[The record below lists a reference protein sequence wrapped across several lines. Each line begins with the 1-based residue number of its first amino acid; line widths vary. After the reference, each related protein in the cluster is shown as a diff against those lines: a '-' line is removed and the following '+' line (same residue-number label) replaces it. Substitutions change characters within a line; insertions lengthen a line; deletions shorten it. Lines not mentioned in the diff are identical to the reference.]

1 MARSRTTDGE
11 KGRSLAKGPVGIV
24 GLLLLAYG
32 VLALIFGSTDFDAS
46 PSKGDVQG
54 EAFLGIEGNG
64 WTNALFA
71 GSGALLLLGAP
82 LHWGAKSMSLIV
94 GLVLGAASSIA
105 LYEGAAVF
113 GIFAANGPTTLA
125 WGAPAAV
132 LLILALLPRTRR
144 RGRGRRPE
152 QYEQPVA

>member
-1 MARSRTTDGE
+1 MARHRTAEGQ
-11 KGRSLAKGPVGIV
+11 KGTSLAKGPVVLV

-46 PSKGDVQG
+46 PLDGNPRG
-54 EAFLGIEGNG
+54 EDFLGIEGNG
-64 WTNALFA
+64 WTNVLFA
-71 GSGALLLLGAP
+71 ASGALLLLGAP
-82 LHWGAKSMSLIV
+82 LHWGAKGMSLFV

-105 LYEGAAVF
+105 LYEGAAAF

-132 LLILALLPRTRR
+132 LLVLALLPRTR
-144 RGRGRRPE
+144 GRRRE
-152 QYEQPVA
+152 

>member
-1 MARSRTTDGE
+1 MARHRTADRE
-11 KGRSLAKGPVGIV
+11 RGRSLAKGPVGLV

-46 PSKGDVQG
+46 PLDGDVQG
-54 EAFLGIEGNG
+54 ENFLGIEGNG
-64 WTNALFA
+64 WTNVLFA
-71 GSGALLLLGAP
+71 ASGALLLVSAP

-94 GLVLGAASSIA
+94 GLVLGAASTIA
-105 LYEGAAVF
+105 LWEGAAVF

-132 LLILALLPRTRR
+132 LLVLALLPRTR
-144 RGRGRRPE
+144 GRRRAEPWE
-152 QYEQPVA
+152 PPVA